1 MALSIRARLTLWYSA
16 LLLLALCA
24 FLAVVLAVHWR
35 LLVSQYDESLETLSL
50 MAVNVVQEEMGE
62 RSNLAL
68 AAEDMEGVLSAPD
81 HIVKVLDPNGR
92 PLNPEAP
99 GFPLDGR
106 AQSQFTEPGVSTV
119 SALDGSSWRFVIR
132 SGQAQGQPFLVVV
145 GGPLKDIRQHWG
157 ALVQASAIGLPV
169 VVAIATI
176 GGRWLG
182 RHGLRPLTSMAAQAR
197 HITAST
203 ADSRLDVPPVH
214 DELSQLGD
222 SFNHV
227 LGRLGHAL
235 TEQRRFMADASHELR
250 TPVSIIRTAVE
261 VTLSR
266 PDRAA
271 DEYREALDTV
281 AQQSDRLGKLV
292 DDMLVLARADA
303 TGYAMLRTDLDLGE
317 RARDSARDL
326 KLQADERPITMTIDV
341 PDAMYVSGDEA
352 LLRRAIDNLLHNA
365 ILYTPPGGSVR
376 VRLTVNN
383 GMVEL
388 RVSDSGPGIPPEDR
402 ARVFERFVRLDPAR
416 GGGGAGLGLAIA
428 RGIVESHG
436 GSLAL
441 EQSGPNGSVFVIRL
455 PVRPSLTET

>member
-1 MALSIRARLTLWYSA
+1 MALSIRSRLTLWYSA

-24 FLAVVLAVHWR
+24 FIAVVLAIHWR

-50 MAVNVVQEEMGE
+50 MAVKVVQEEMGE

-68 AAEDMEGVLSAPD
+68 ASEDMEGVLSAPD
-81 HIVKVLDPNGR
+81 HIVKVLDPSGR

-106 AQSQFTEPGVSTV
+106 AQSLFTTPGVSTV
-119 SALDGSSWRFVIR
+119 SALDGSSWRFVVR
-132 SGQAQGQPFLVVV
+132 SGQAEGQPFLVAV

-157 ALVQASAIGLPV
+157 ALVQASAIGLPIV
-169 VVAIATI
+169 LAIATF
-176 GGRWLG
+176 GGRWLA
-182 RHGLRPLTSMAAQAR
+182 RYGLRPLTSMAAQAR

-250 TPVSIIRTAVE
+250 TPVSIIKTAAE

-266 PDRAA
+266 PDRGGE
-271 DEYREALDTV
+271 EYREALETV
-281 AQQSDRLGKLV
+281 AQQSGRLGKLV

-303 TGYAMLRTDLDLGE
+303 GGYSILRTDLDLGE
-317 RARDSARDL
+317 LARDAGRDL
-326 KLQADERPITMTIDV
+326 KLQAAERTIAITIDA
-341 PDAMYVSGDEA
+341 PDAVYVRGDEA

-365 ILYTPPGGSVR
+365 IVYTPSDGRVG
-376 VRLTVNN
+376 VRLTLNN

-388 RVSDSGPGIPPEDR
+388 RVADSGPGIAPEDR

-416 GGGGAGLGLAIA
+416 GGSGAGLGLAIA
-428 RGIVESHG
+428 REIVESHG
-436 GSLAL
+436 GSLVL

-455 PVRPSLTET
+455 PARPSLTES